1 MTDIPWIECGL
12 TWDAFEKQQG
22 GRASD
27 ALIGLQVEVDGETF
41 LIGSIN
47 RLRGVCD
54 DCEAF
59 RGDAIVTRYR
69 RLVEI
74 P

>member
-1 MTDIPWIECGL
+1 MIGIPWIECGL
-12 TWDAFEKQQG
+12 TWDAFE
-22 GRASD
+22 
-27 ALIGLQVEVDGETF
+27 
-41 LIGSIN
+41 IGSIN

-59 RGDAIVTRYR
+59 RWEAIVTRYR